1 MKGVNTQG
9 KEQEEKG
16 PGVGRKKGEAR
27 VPGAGVKA
35 EEVEG
40 KGKVAGGRL
49 TRSKR
54 KRMGE
59 VVEMGDVV
67 RRGRSSK
74 VVVEESESEA
84 ELVVVEEGKEGE
96 EGEEE
101 KEEKEVEEEEEEDA
115 TGEELPEKEGG
126 EISEVFTA
134 YRPQKLHLGRPHPGK
149 IVETSVLARAT
160 PPDVWYVLHPG
171 MQAAIDAGLL
181 SSAQLESIVYASQQH
196 EKTLVNGQEVG
207 GFFIGDGGK
216 AREGGREAVTDP
228 RTDPGSFCHVPWL
241 LWPTPSSSCSPS
253 PVSAPTFA
261 VARDVTFSQP
271 AWGKAGPSRG

>member
-1 MKGVNTQG
+1 VAAGKGNFEDDRVKGVNTQG
-9 KEQEEKG
+9 KEQEEKS
-16 PGVGRKKGEAR
+16 PGMGRKKGKAR

-40 KGKVAGGRL
+40 KGEEAGGRL

-59 VVEMGDVV
+59 VEEKGDVV
-67 RRGRSSK
+67 RKGRSSK

-84 ELVVVEEGKEGE
+84 ELVVVEE
-96 EGEEE
+96 
-101 KEEKEVEEEEEEDA
+101 EDA
-115 TGEELPEKEGG
+115 AGEELPEKEGG
-126 EISEVFTA
+126 EVSEVFTA

-196 EKTLVNGQEVG
+196 EKNLVNGQEVG

-216 AREGGREAVTDP
+216 GGREGGRP
-228 RTDPGSFCHVPWL
+228 
-241 LWPTPSSSCSPS
+241 
-253 PVSAPTFA
+253 
-261 VARDVTFSQP
+261 
-271 AWGKAGPSRG
+271 

>member
-1 MKGVNTQG
+1 VAAGKGNFEDDRVKGVNTQG
-9 KEQEEKG
+9 KEQEEKS
-16 PGVGRKKGEAR
+16 PGMGRKKGKAR

-40 KGKVAGGRL
+40 KGEEAGGRL

-59 VVEMGDVV
+59 V
-67 RRGRSSK
+67 
-74 VVVEESESEA
+74 
-84 ELVVVEEGKEGE
+84 
-96 EGEEE
+96 
-101 KEEKEVEEEEEEDA
+101 EEDA
-115 TGEELPEKEGG
+115 AGEELPEKEGG
-126 EISEVFTA
+126 EVSEVFTA

-196 EKTLVNGQEVG
+196 EKNLVNGQEVG

-216 AREGGREAVTDP
+216 GGREGGRP
-228 RTDPGSFCHVPWL
+228 
-241 LWPTPSSSCSPS
+241 
-253 PVSAPTFA
+253 
-261 VARDVTFSQP
+261 
-271 AWGKAGPSRG
+271 